1 MKDTDFN
8 IMTIGNLGESLQ
20 DYTAPIAKLATSDL
34 FKESMVSAA
43 LASNS
48 IAETMRAAAINLP
61 KFEIPESILSTAKAM
76 KKMEDSVLFKPP
88 TPYID
93 NPTINF
99 DRHIK
104 LFDPKNT
111 PHYRQQEEIKKHI
124 IEGNEQR
131 LRESK
136 EANEL
141 KIKEIEDTNTKD
153 KKVYKTIIYGLA
165 IGLFAVIVTIG
176 IYVLEDLSDN
186 KQHLEIMNSNKAEIA
201 RQNLVNKDQER
212 RHQEE
217 LALIKNELALKN
229 SIITDLLSANKTS
242 KNPVKSKKN

>member
-1 MKDTDFN
+1 MKDTDSN
-8 IMTIGNLGESLQ
+8 IMTVGDLADSIQ
-20 DYTAPIAKLATSDL
+20 DYTTPIAQFATSDL
-34 FKESMVSAA
+34 FKESMASAA

-48 IAETMRAAAINLP
+48 IAETMRAAAVNLP
-61 KFEIPESILSTAKAM
+61 KFEIPESVLSTAKAM
-76 KKMEDSVLFKPP
+76 KKFEDSIKPP
-88 TPYID
+88 TSLLD
-93 NPTINF
+93 NHHSMNF
-99 DRHIK
+99 DIHKHIVD
-104 LFDPKNT
+104 LDPRNT

-131 LRESK
+131 LIEAK

-176 IYVLEDLSDN
+176 IYILEDLSDN
-186 KQHLEIMNSNKAEIA
+186 KQHLEIMNSNKAEIL

-217 LALIKNELALKN
+217 LALIKQELDQKN
-229 SIITDLLSANKTS
+229 LIIKEILSERKKTLIVSKTDK
-242 KNPVKSKKN
+242 